1 VLGFFQVQPVTEL
14 SYRLVEEVVWRSLD
28 GTLHAVYSPLSG
40 ETLLL
45 NNSAIWVLEV
55 LAEPGWHDPQDVVRQ
70 IANEAETSEREVQ
83 DTLGDVW
90 TTLLGGGLLRR
101 QRAAA

>member
-1 VLGFFQVQPVTEL
+1 MTGPR
-14 SYRLVEEVVWRSLD
+14 YRLVDGAIWRPLD
-28 GTLHAVYSPLSG
+28 DTLHAVFSPLSG

-45 NNSAIWVLEV
+45 NGTAIWVLEV

-70 IANEAETSEREVQ
+70 IANQVETSEREVQ

-90 TTLLGGGLLRR
+90 TTLVDSGLVRR
-101 QRAAA
+101 QHATAAV

>member
-1 VLGFFQVQPVTEL
+1 MTDPV
-14 SYRLVEEVVWRSLD
+14 YRLVDGVIWRPLD
-28 GTLHAVYSPLSG
+28 DALHAVYSPLSG

-45 NNSAIWVLEV
+45 NNTAIWVLEV

-70 IANEAETSEREVQ
+70 IASEAETSEREVQ

-90 TTLLGGGLLRR
+90 TTLLGSGLLRR

>member
-1 VLGFFQVQPVTEL
+1 MTGPSF
-14 SYRLVEEVVWRSLD
+14 RLVDGVVWRPLD
-28 GTLHAVYSPLSG
+28 DDLHAVYSPLSG

-45 NNSAIWVLEV
+45 NHSAIWVLEV

-90 TTLLGGGLLRR
+90 TTLLDGGLLRR

>member
-1 VLGFFQVQPVTEL
+1 VTGQRC
-14 SYRLVEEVVWRSLD
+14 SLVDGVVWRSLD
-28 GTLHAVYSPLSG
+28 DTLHAVYSPLSG

-45 NNSAIWVLEV
+45 NSTAIWVLEV
-55 LAEPGWHDPQDVVRQ
+55 LAEPGWHDPQDVMRQ
-70 IANEAETSEREVQ
+70 IANESETSEREVE

-90 TTLLGGGLLRR
+90 TTLLDGGLTRC